1 MTSIP
6 NVLAGALIGYASSSW
21 TEVMVATAAWPVI
34 YCVYVSLIEQSRVV
48 ATVVQF
54 RERGRRL
61 LFGSPAS
68 TFFAIEFVTALLTAL
83 PVACIVFVAKRV
95 FE

>member
-1 MTSIP
+1 MTPTP
-6 NVLAGALIGYASSSW
+6 NVLAGALIGYASASW
-21 TEVMVATAAWPVI
+21 TEVMVATVAWPVI
-34 YCVYVSLIEQSRVV
+34 YCVYVSLIEQSRAVDT
-48 ATVVQF
+48 AAQF

-68 TFFAIEFVTALLTAL
+68 TFFAIEFIIALLTAF